1 MLDTAITTLLSV
13 NHVTQVFQTGSGESR
28 APVLSDV
35 SLSLKTGEIVALLGR
50 SGSGKSTL
58 LRIIAGLTRPT
69 EGSVMIS
76 GEPVTGPAREVAM
89 VFQSFALF
97 PWLDVLDN
105 VEIGPRANGV
115 PLDETRKRALQAI
128 DTIGLDGF
136 ESAYPKELSG
146 GMRQRVGFARALVMQ
161 PKILLMDEPFSALDV
176 LTAETLRTDL
186 LDLWQEGRIPIKSI
200 LMVTH
205 NIEEAVLM
213 ADRILVLSSNPGR
226 IASEIPVDIP
236 HPRDRL
242 EPEFRELVE
251 RIYALMTQRPVVA
264 KPASREA
271 AAAAIGLGLA
281 LPLVSTNSLAGM
293 LEEIAAPPYNGRAD
307 LPHLADLLQLEIDDL
322 FPLAETLQ
330 LLRLAEL
337 EEGDIKLTPL
347 GQRFVD
353 MDVDQ
358 RKKVFGEEVLAHIPL
373 ASHIK
378 RVLDERPSHRA
389 PATRFRE
396 ELEDYMS
403 EDYAERT
410 LRAIINLGRFG
421 ELFAYDENSQTFSY
435 ENRNSEPLFSR
446 FFVLTCDA

>member
-1 MLDTAITTLLSV
+1 MLDTAITTILDVDKVS
-13 NHVTQVFQTGSGESR
+13 QVFSTGSGEAR

-35 SLSLKTGEIVALLGR
+35 SMRMKTGEIVALLGR

-58 LRIIAGLTRPT
+58 LRIISGLTRPT
-69 EGSVMIS
+69 EGTVKIG
-76 GEPVTGPAREVAM
+76 GEPVDGPAKEVAM

-105 VEIGPRANGV
+105 VEIGPRSNGV
-115 PLDETRKRALQAI
+115 PLEETRKRALKAI

-161 PKILLMDEPFSALDV
+161 PTILLMDEPFSALDV

-186 LDLWQEGRIPIKSI
+186 LDLWQEGRMPIKAI

-213 ADRILVLSSNPGR
+213 ADRVLVLSSNPGR
-226 IASEIPVDIP
+226 IASEIPVTLP

-242 EPEFRELVE
+242 DPGFRDLVE
-251 RIYALMTQRPVVA
+251 KIYALMTQRPDPT
-264 KPASREA
+264 KPAARE

-281 LPLVSTNSLAGM
+281 LPRVSTNSLAGM
-293 LEEIAAPPYNGRAD
+293 LEEIAAPPYDGKAD
-307 LPHLADLLQLEIDDL
+307 LPHLADSLQLEIDEL
-322 FPLAETLQ
+322 FPLGETLQ
-330 LLRLAEL
+330 LLRLAEF

-358 RKKVFGEEVLAHIPL
+358 RKKVLGDQVLAHIPL

-389 PATRFRE
+389 PAPASVRSLRTTCPRTTSGHCGRSSISVATANSSPTMRTARRSATR
-396 ELEDYMS
+396 
-403 EDYAERT
+403 
-410 LRAIINLGRFG
+410 I
-421 ELFAYDENSQTFSY
+421 
-435 ENRNSEPLFSR
+435 RNSDLRLRRSPGFDLR
-446 FFVLTCDA
+446 

>member
-1 MLDTAITTLLSV
+1 MLDPTTTTILNVENV
-13 NHVTQVFQTGSGESR
+13 NQTYATGSGESR
-28 APVLSDV
+28 KLVLDNV
-35 SLSLKTGEIVALLGR
+35 SMSLKTGEIVALLGR

-58 LRIIAGLTRPT
+58 LRIIAGLNRPT
-69 EGSVMIS
+69 SGTVTIS
-76 GEPVTGPAREVAM
+76 GKPVVAPAEEVAM

-97 PWLDVLDN
+97 PWLNVLDN

-115 PLDETRKRALQAI
+115 PLEETRQRALKAI

-213 ADRILVLSSNPGR
+213 SDRILVLSSNPGR
-226 IASEIPVDIP
+226 IASEIQNTIP

-242 EPEFRELVE
+242 DPPFRALVDQ
-251 RIYALMTQRPVVA
+251 IYALMTQRAETARVA
-264 KPASREA
+264 QPA
-271 AAAAIGLGLA
+271 AAGLA
-281 LPLVSTNSLAGM
+281 TPLPDISTNSLAGM
-293 LEEIAAPPYNGRAD
+293 LEEIAAPPYNGKAD
-307 LPHLADLLQLEIDDL
+307 LPHLADSLGFEIDDL
-322 FPLAETLQ
+322 FPLGETLQ
-330 LLRLAEL
+330 VLRLVDF
-337 EEGDIKLTPL
+337 EEADIKLTPL

-358 RKKVFGEEVLAHIPL
+358 RKKVLGEQVLANVPL
-373 ASHIK
+373 AAHIK

-389 PATRFRE
+389 PASRFRE

-403 EDYAERT
+403 EDYADRT
-410 LRAIINLGRFG
+410 LRTVINLGRYG
-421 ELFAYDENSQTFSY
+421 ELFAYDEAAQTFSY
-435 ENRNSEPLFSR
+435 ENPE
-446 FFVLTCDA
+446 

>member
-1 MLDTAITTLLSV
+1 MLDPAITTLLNV
-13 NHVTQVFQTGSGESR
+13 DKVTQVFHTGSGEAR
-28 APVLSDV
+28 APVLSEV

-58 LRIIAGLTRPT
+58 LRVISGLTRPT
-69 EGSVMIS
+69 EGTVTIS
-76 GEPVTGPAREVAM
+76 GEPVVGPAKGVAM

-105 VEIGPRANGV
+105 VELGLRADGV
-115 PLDETRKRALQAI
+115 PVDETRKRALQAI

-186 LDLWQEGRIPIKSI
+186 LDLWQEGRMPIKAI

-213 ADRILVLSSNPGR
+213 ADRVLVLSSNPGR
-226 IASEIPVDIP
+226 IASEIPVTLAQ
-236 HPRDRL
+236 PRDRL
-242 EPEFRELVE
+242 NPEFRDLVE
-251 RIYALMTQRPVVA
+251 KIYALMTQRPDTA
-264 KPASREA
+264 TPAAREA
-271 AAAAIGLGLA
+271 AAAAGLGLA
-281 LPLVSTNSLAGM
+281 LPRVSTNSLAGM
-293 LEEIAAPPYNGRAD
+293 LEEIAAPPYNGKAD
-307 LPHLADLLQLEIDDL
+307 LPHLADSIALEIDEL
-322 FPLAETLQ
+322 FPLGETLQ
-330 LLRLAEL
+330 LLRLAEF
-337 EEGDIKLTPL
+337 EAGDIKLTPL
-347 GQRFVD
+347 GRQFVD

-358 RKKVFGEEVLAHIPL
+358 RKKVFGDQVLAHIPL

-378 RVLDERPSHRA
+378 RVLDERPTHRA

-410 LRAIINLGRFG
+410 LRAIINLGRYG
-421 ELFAYDENSQTFSY
+421 ELFAYDENSQMFSY
-435 ENRNSEPLFSR
+435 ENPQ
-446 FFVLTCDA
+446 

>member
-1 MLDTAITTLLSV
+1 MLDTAVTTILSV
-13 NHVTQVFQTGSGESR
+13 DHVTQVFKTGSGENR

-35 SLSLKTGEIVALLGR
+35 SLTLKAGEIVALLGR

-58 LRIIAGLTRPT
+58 LRIVSGLTRPT
-69 EGSVMIS
+69 EGSVKIS
-76 GEPVTGPAREVAM
+76 GEPVNGPAKDVAM

-105 VEIGPRANGV
+105 VEIGLRADGV

-213 ADRILVLSSNPGR
+213 ADRIMVLSSNPGR
-226 IASEIPVDIP
+226 IASEIPVTIP

-242 EPEFRELVE
+242 DPGFRDLVE
-251 RIYALMTQRPVVA
+251 KIYALMTQRPEP
-264 KPASREA
+264 KPAAPRDA
-271 AAAAIGLGLA
+271 AAASGLGLA
-281 LPLVSTNSLAGM
+281 LPRVSTNSLAGM
-293 LEEIAAPPYNGRAD
+293 LEEIAAPPYNGKAD
-307 LPHLADLLQLEIDDL
+307 LPHLADSLALEIDDL
-322 FPLAETLQ
+322 FPLGETLQ
-330 LLRLAEL
+330 LLRLAEF
-337 EEGDIKLTPL
+337 EGGDIKLTSL

-358 RKKVFGEEVLAHIPL
+358 RKKVFGDQVLAHIPL

-410 LRAIINLGRFG
+410 LRAIINLGRYG
-421 ELFAYDENSQTFSY
+421 ELFAYDENSQTLSY
-435 ENRNSEPLFSR
+435 ENPQ
-446 FFVLTCDA
+446 

>member
-1 MLDTAITTLLSV
+1 
-13 NHVTQVFQTGSGESR
+13 
-28 APVLSDV
+28 
-35 SLSLKTGEIVALLGR
+35 LK
-50 SGSGKSTL
+50 
-58 LRIIAGLTRPT
+58 
-69 EGSVMIS
+69 
-76 GEPVTGPAREVAM
+76 
-89 VFQSFALF
+89 
-97 PWLDVLDN
+97 
-105 VEIGPRANGV
+105 
-115 PLDETRKRALQAI
+115 AI

-161 PKILLMDEPFSALDV
+161 PTILLMDEPFSALDV

-186 LDLWQEGRIPIKSI
+186 LDLWQEGRIPIKAI

-213 ADRILVLSSNPGR
+213 ADRILALSSNPGR
-226 IASEIPVDIP
+226 IASEIPVTLP

-242 EPEFRELVE
+242 DNDFRALVDK
-251 RIYALMTQRPVVA
+251 IYALMTQRPDPA
-264 KPASREA
+264 KPATREA
-271 AAAAIGLGLA
+271 GTAIGLGLA
-281 LPLVSTNSLAGM
+281 LPRVSTNSLAGM
-293 LEEIAAPPYNGRAD
+293 LEEIAAPPYSGKAD
-307 LPHLADLLQLEIDDL
+307 LPHLADSLQLEIDDL
-322 FPLAETLQ
+322 FPLGETLQ
-330 LLRLAEL
+330 LLRLAEF
-337 EEGDIKLTPL
+337 EDADIKLTPL

-358 RKKVFGEEVLAHIPL
+358 RKKVFGDQVLGHIPL

-378 RVLDERPSHRA
+378 RVLDERPTHRA

-410 LRAIINLGRFG
+410 LRAIINLGRYG

-435 ENRNSEPLFSR
+435 ENPQ
-446 FFVLTCDA
+446 

>member
-1 MLDTAITTLLSV
+1 MLDTTVATILEIEG
-13 NHVTQVFQTGSGESR
+13 VTQIFATGSGEAR

-35 SLSLKTGEIVALLGR
+35 SMRMKTGEIVALLGR

-58 LRIIAGLTRPT
+58 LRLIAGLTRPT
-69 EGSVMIS
+69 QGTVKIG
-76 GEPVTGPAREVAM
+76 GELVLGPAKEVAM

-105 VEIGPRANGV
+105 VEIGPRSNGV
-115 PLDETRKRALQAI
+115 PLDETRKRALKAI

-161 PKILLMDEPFSALDV
+161 PTILLMDEPFSALDV

-186 LDLWQEGRIPIKSI
+186 LDLWQEGRIPIKAI

-226 IASEIPVDIP
+226 IASEIPVTLP

-242 EPEFRELVE
+242 DNDFRALVDK
-251 RIYALMTQRPVVA
+251 IYALMTQRPDPA
-264 KPASREA
+264 KPTTREA
-271 AAAAIGLGLA
+271 ATAIGLGLA
-281 LPLVSTNSLAGM
+281 LPRVSTNSLAGM
-293 LEEIAAPPYNGRAD
+293 LEEIAAPPYNGKAD
-307 LPHLADLLQLEIDDL
+307 LPHLADSLQLEIDDL
-322 FPLAETLQ
+322 FPLGETLQ
-330 LLRLAEL
+330 LLRLAEF
-337 EEGDIKLTPL
+337 EDADIKLTPL

-358 RKKVFGEEVLAHIPL
+358 RKKVFGDQVLGHIPL

-378 RVLDERPSHRA
+378 RVLDERPTHRA

-410 LRAIINLGRFG
+410 LRAIINLGRYG

-435 ENRNSEPLFSR
+435 ENPQ
-446 FFVLTCDA
+446 